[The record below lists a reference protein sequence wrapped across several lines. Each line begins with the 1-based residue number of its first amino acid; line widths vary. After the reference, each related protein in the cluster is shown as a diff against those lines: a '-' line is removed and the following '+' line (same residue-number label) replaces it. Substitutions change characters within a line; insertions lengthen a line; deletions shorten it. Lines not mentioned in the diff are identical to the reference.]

1 MSHSRLHPARDLMLA
16 ASTLTA
22 VPVRVTWP
30 DGDRTDAPGYY
41 PLVGLVLGGIAFGLV
56 QLLRALGWTDRAPL
70 VVGVGVVAFFALATR
85 MLHWDGLA
93 DVFDAMWTSDHERA
107 LEIMRDSATG
117 AFGVTAIALGVVAQT
132 AALAQVVTGGRSWV
146 LLVVPV
152 FGRLAAAFGAWFGR
166 PARTGGLGA
175 SVIGRPRMGAVV
187 PLALVVALCVALGV
201 VAGGA
206 AGVWLSVGG
215 MVLALAVPHLIAL
228 RFGGVTGDVMGASVV
243 VVETVLLAILAVT
256 L

>member
-1 MSHSRLHPARDLMLA
+1 MSRSTLHPVRDLLLA
-16 ASTLTA
+16 VSTITSI
-22 VPVRVTWP
+22 PVRVTWP
-30 DGDRTDAPGYY
+30 DGERTDAPGYY
-41 PLVGLVLGGIAFGLV
+41 PLVGLVLGGIAFGVV
-56 QLLRALGWTDRAPL
+56 QLVDALNWTDRAPL

-93 DVFDAMWTSDHERA
+93 DVFDAMWTSDRERA
-107 LEIMRDSATG
+107 LEIMHDSATG

-132 AALAQVVTGGRSWV
+132 AALAQLVTGGRSWV

-152 FGRLAAAFGAWFGR
+152 FGRLAATFGAWFGR
-166 PARTGGLGA
+166 PARAGGLGV
-175 SVIGRPRMGAVV
+175 SVIRRPRVGAVV
-187 PLALVVALCVALGV
+187 PAALVVALCVALGV

-206 AGVWLSVGG
+206 AGVWLFVGG
-215 MVLALAVPHLIAL
+215 MVLALAVPHLFAL

-243 VVETVLLAILAVT
+243 VVETVLLAVLAVT